1 MKYVFWRA
9 IQCLGQT
16 IAVRYKVVRLSI
28 QGLCLDNCLMP
39 GDDHVT
45 HFAQTNA
52 RNDRRVFGI
61 RRRDRRSH
69 MWIVGKTGT
78 GKSTLLQT
86 LVAQDIVSDEGLV
99 LLDPHGDL
107 VERVLRDVPARRHKD
122 VIYFNVPDTAH
133 PLSWNPLDGVPP
145 AKRPLVAAGLL
156 EVFKKLWTDSWGT
169 RLEHILRNALFTLLE
184 QPEATLADIL
194 RLLDDDQYRR
204 VAVSRV
210 TNPQV
215 RRFWQQEYDNYPARY
230 RADAAAPIQTKV
242 GAFLADPILNGV
254 LTKPKSDFDLRSIM
268 DDGKILL
275 VNLAKGKL
283 GEGPSALLGS
293 LLVSQIGSVGL
304 SRADMPEVARRDF
317 YVYLDE
323 FHTFTT
329 LSLAAMLS
337 ELRKYRVNL
346 ILANQYLSQIDRQ
359 ILDAVLGNVGT
370 VISFRLGPADAAF
383 ISKEFSPKLDAF
395 DFMNLPNYSI
405 YLRLMIDGTV
415 SPPFSAVTLPE
426 IRGP

>member
-1 MKYVFWRA
+1 
-9 IQCLGQT
+9 
-16 IAVRYKVVRLSI
+16 
-28 QGLCLDNCLMP
+28 
-39 GDDHVT
+39 
-45 HFAQTNA
+45 
-52 RNDRRVFGI
+52 
-61 RRRDRRSH
+61 
-69 MWIVGKTGT
+69 
-78 GKSTLLQT
+78 
-86 LVAQDIVSDEGLV
+86 
-99 LLDPHGDL
+99 
-107 VERVLRDVPARRHKD
+107 
-122 VIYFNVPDTAH
+122 
-133 PLSWNPLDGVPP
+133 
-145 AKRPLVAAGLL
+145 
-156 EVFKKLWTDSWGT
+156 
-169 RLEHILRNALFTLLE
+169 
-184 QPEATLADIL
+184 
-194 RLLDDDQYRR
+194 
-204 VAVSRV
+204 
-210 TNPQV
+210 
-215 RRFWQQEYDNYPARY
+215 
-230 RADAAAPIQTKV
+230 
-242 GAFLADPILNGV
+242 
-254 LTKPKSDFDLRSIM
+254 
-268 DDGKILL
+268 LL

>member
-1 MKYVFWRA
+1 MPD
-9 IQCLGQT
+9 
-16 IAVRYKVVRLSI
+16 
-28 QGLCLDNCLMP
+28 DNQ
-39 GDDHVT
+39 VT
-45 HFAQTNA
+45 LFAQTNA

-78 GKSTLLQT
+78 GKSTLLEN
-86 LVAQDIVSDEGLV
+86 LIRQDIGHGEGV
-99 LLDPHGDL
+99 AVLDPHGDL
-107 VERVLRDVPARRHKD
+107 VERVFRDVPARRRKD
-122 VIYFNVPDTAH
+122 VVYFNVPDREH
-133 PLSWNPLDGVPP
+133 PIGWNPLDGVP
-145 AKRPLVAAGLL
+145 AEKRSLVAAGLL
-156 EVFKKLWTDSWGT
+156 EVFKKLWTDSWGN

-194 RLLDDDQYRR
+194 RLLDDDAYRR
-204 VAVSRV
+204 VAVAKV
-210 TNPQV
+210 TNQQV
-215 RRFWQQEYDNYPARY
+215 RRFWQQEYDNYPVRY

-242 GAFLADPILNGV
+242 GAFLADPILNRI
-254 LTKPKSDFDLRSIM
+254 LTQPKSDFNLREVM
-268 DDGKILL
+268 DEGKILL

-283 GEGPSALLGS
+283 GEDSAVLLGS

-304 SRADMPEVARRDF
+304 SRADVPETKRRDF

-329 LSLAAMLS
+329 LSLATMLS
-337 ELRKYRVNL
+337 ELRKYRINL
-346 ILANQYLSQIDRQ
+346 TLANQYLAQIDRQ

-383 ISKEFSPKLDAF
+383 ISKEFSPKLDAL

-426 IRGP
+426 IRAP